1 MLANI
6 AGYNGWYDVIGSPII
21 DANGSG
27 YQPSG
32 YEMFGANLR
41 GNILSLFT
49 NWKGGHGDRIDAIV
63 ETAAIFFDEGCN
75 GTWDKAINLNFDMTN
90 NYNKALTATTYLSGL
105 SYRTSNG
112 VFGGATSNYVYGG
125 KFDPA
130 NPQDIPT
137 QIISATS
144 TGTTTV
150 TWYFHSSATGASGD
164 PGSPFYEIDIDLTPL
179 NLTGPYSFIW
189 GSGTCANDTIQ
200 GCVPVPGAVLL
211 FGSRFVPFNGLWQ
224 AEAGF
229 LIRQQQGIM
238 AVHCC
243 LTDNEV

>member
-1 MLANI
+1 MVEAYYRNAPANI

-32 YEMFGANLR
+32 YEMFGVTK
-41 GNILSLFT
+41 GNILPYS

-63 ETAAIFFDEGCN
+63 ETALYFSMRSAMNWE
-75 GTWDKAINLNFDMTN
+75 KATNLNFDMTN

-211 FGSRFVPFNGLWQ
+211 LGADLFRLMAYGRR
-224 AEAGF
+224 
-229 LIRQQQGIM
+229 RQD
-238 AVHCC
+238 
-243 LTDNEV
+243 T